1 MAGSMRLSLSLQLHS
16 VAREVLTTRVDSAL
30 NLWIF
35 IVDGSLC
42 FEELVLMMRSCVIGL
57 LKFMGEREIPDDEE
71 FEGLAELALNS
82 AKESS
87 HLDPNETPALSFPQF
102 TEWANGTGEVLN
114 ALEKMSSRAL
124 VNARRDESSDESAP
138 EASSEDDSDLE
149 EEHMGIHERGTS
161 YTP

>member
-1 MAGSMRLSLSLQLHS
+1 
-16 VAREVLTTRVDSAL
+16 
-30 NLWIF
+30 
-35 IVDGSLC
+35 
-42 FEELVLMMRSCVIGL
+42 
-57 LKFMGEREIPDDEE
+57 MGEREIPDDEE

-102 TEWANGTGEVLN
+102 TEWANGTREVLN